1 MKPLRFRS
9 ASRQRGSIYTTMIL
23 AALVAIFLVVVLKI
37 APAYIDNNVIRN
49 AMQGIQADNDIAAM
63 SLPQLRTL
71 LMRTLNTNRIDFD
84 SSNIVVVRV
93 GTNEYVD
100 INYETR
106 VPLFYNVDAVVKFQN
121 RFEKF

>member
-23 AALVAIFLVVVLKI
+23 SALVAIFLVIVLKI

-63 SLPQLRTL
+63 SLPQVRTL
-71 LMRTLNTNRIDFD
+71 LMRTLNTNRMDFD

-93 GTNEYVD
+93 GSNEYID